1 MYCLLKWTKF
11 SVKKT
16 KTLKNH
22 WKIDIIL
29 EKSGNFVSPE
39 KWEPCSCNCKPWF
52 RGPCDNKTNVKHQT
66 NLFQGFA
73 VIMGPQI
80 FPFTLAVRKGTEKIF
95 LAVIFWTVFVYR
107 FVMRVLF
114 NIRMHS
120 SRMRTVRR
128 SGCPGGGCPG
138 GVCPGVCVC
147 VSGGGVSR
155 RGFCPGYVS
164 REGAVCVSREGG
176 VQGVSA
182 THTPPPVNKIT
193 DACENITFPQLL
205 LRMVIKD

>member
-1 MYCLLKWTKF
+1 MEKWEAFSSQGKSGNFKQTGKVRENHTKYWKTQGISDKYYLLFLGIFKWPVYCLLKWTKF

-16 KTLKNH
+16 KTLKKY

-52 RGPCDNKTNVKHQT
+52 REPCNNKTNVKHQM

-95 LAVIFWTVFVYR
+95 LAVIFWTVFIYR
-107 FVMRVLF
+107 FVMLVYL
-114 NIRMHS
+114 
-120 SRMRTVRR
+120 
-128 SGCPGGGCPG
+128 
-138 GVCPGVCVC
+138 
-147 VSGGGVSR
+147 
-155 RGFCPGYVS
+155 
-164 REGAVCVSREGG
+164 
-176 VQGVSA
+176 
-182 THTPPPVNKIT
+182 
-193 DACENITFPQLL
+193 
-205 LRMVIKD
+205 